1 MSSQNQLIAESG
13 THKGGK
19 AVSRLRQNSFPKINS
34 FFDALEL
41 IVERTEQLIWKAKFL
56 LFGTGFLLF
65 LIYELA
71 LFGKHLLKMWGHS

>member
-1 MSSQNQLIAESG
+1 MSTHLESRSPSVP
-13 THKGGK
+13 TK
-19 AVSRLRQNSFPKINS
+19 RDFPKINS

-41 IVERTEQLIWKAKFL
+41 IAERMEKLVWKAKLL

>member
-1 MSSQNQLIAESG
+1 VSKLTNQSPIFPAE
-13 THKGGK
+13 
-19 AVSRLRQNSFPKINS
+19 RDFPKINS

-41 IVERTEQLIWKAKFL
+41 IVERTEGLVWKAKFL

-71 LFGKHLLKMWGHS
+71 LFGKHLLNLWGHS

>member
-1 MSSQNQLIAESG
+1 MSVRLPSRATQSTSPSLPVKQDFPRIIA
-13 THKGGK
+13 
-19 AVSRLRQNSFPKINS
+19 

-41 IVERTEQLIWKAKFL
+41 ICKRLERLVWKAKVL

-71 LFGKHLLKMWGHS
+71 LFAKHLLATWSLTS

>member
-1 MSSQNQLIAESG
+1 MASSNK
-13 THKGGK
+13 THPLASHTGN
-19 AVSRLRQNSFPKINS
+19 NSFPKINA

-41 IVERTEQLIWKAKFL
+41 VVERMEKLVWKAKFL

-71 LFGKHLLKMWGHS
+71 LFGKHLLKMWGHA

>member
-1 MSSQNQLIAESG
+1 MSTHLQSNNSSAPAE
-13 THKGGK
+13 
-19 AVSRLRQNSFPKINS
+19 REFPKINS

-41 IVERTEQLIWKAKFL
+41 VVERMEKLVWKAKFL

-71 LFGKHLLKMWGHS
+71 LFGKHLLKMWGHA